1 MDHDGCAKP
10 DLRHNF
16 EDEDMNYVL
25 YLSPSDRQL
34 WCKTAEGWELASG
47 EPDGPVWVVAD
58 LAEESLTESK
68 TPRLFGRDRTSFVER
83 QVATRY
89 PDTPYRGSMLN
100 LRPDDLI
107 GRLIPTQYVFF
118 GIDAAERLNS
128 ELDAIKAP
136 IAGVW
141 PVSLLMG
148 GLARDRSLYPDLFVV
163 LPGKETLR
171 IVYLKNRTPVLTR
184 LTMTPNES
192 GAQVEELVRT
202 LRHLENTQVVP
213 RDRKANPVLLLG
225 SSEGFVE
232 RLDAARM
239 RLVDLPRR
247 EKQPVA
253 DWRHPLFDLVL
264 KSPPGQ
270 VAPMARRVSYLS
282 TRLSTLARNL
292 AFLIVIAGLGA
303 ASSNLFSIYRMIE
316 QRVMS
321 SGMIEDLDQD
331 ISDLD
336 ANIARFGVAPDTVR
350 RAITL
355 YEDEISEVPGMESHL
370 QMLSQ
375 VLSKDPNLRLRDLQW
390 RLLPPGADPCLT
402 TAAAIDAVA
411 GADAKPPGSDQRRVE
426 LSFDLAVPETYGPR
440 DRAQIL
446 RTISGDLSAIPESK
460 IWQDANKELASGSL
474 RGGTVLST
482 AAKLSW
488 CLTLPGKVVAS
499 PPGDGG
505 PRK

>member
-1 MDHDGCAKP
+1 MK
-10 DLRHNF
+10 
-16 EDEDMNYVL
+16 YVL

-34 WCKTAEGWELASG
+34 WCKSAQGWQLASG

-83 QVATRY
+83 QVAARY

-100 LRPDDLI
+100 LKPDDLI
-107 GRLIPTQYVFF
+107 GRLVPTQYVFF
-118 GIDAAERLNS
+118 GIDAAERLNA

-163 LPGKETLR
+163 LPGNGTLR
-171 IVYLKNRTPVLTR
+171 IVYLKNRTAVLTR
-184 LTMTPNES
+184 LTMTPNDS

-213 RDRKANPVLLLG
+213 RDRKAYPVLVLG
-225 SSEGFVE
+225 SSEGYTE

-239 RLVDLPRR
+239 LLVDLPRR
-247 EKQPVA
+247 DKQPVV
-253 DWRHPLFDLVL
+253 DWRYPLFDLVL

-270 VAPMARRVSYLS
+270 VAPMTRSVSYLS
-282 TRLSTLARNL
+282 ARLNTLARNM
-292 AFLIVIAGLGA
+292 AFLIVVAGIGA
-303 ASSNLFSIYRMIE
+303 ASSNLLSIYRMIE
-316 QRVMS
+316 QTVIS
-321 SGMIEDLDQD
+321 ADSIEGLDED
-331 ISDLD
+331 ISNLN
-336 ANIARFGVAPDTVR
+336 ANIARYGVAPDTVR
-350 RAITL
+350 RAVGL
-355 YEDEISEVPGMESHL
+355 YEEEISGVPGMETHL
-370 QMLSQ
+370 RLLSK

-402 TAAAIDAVA
+402 SATAVDAAA
-411 GADAKPPGSDQRRVE
+411 GAEAKPPGSDQRRVE

-440 DRAQIL
+440 DRAQTL
-446 RTISGDLSAIPESK
+446 RAISSELSAIPESN

-474 RGGTVLST
+474 RGGTVLS
-482 AAKLSW
+482 AAARLSW
-488 CLTLPGKVVAS
+488 CLTLPGKVAAS
-499 PPGDGG
+499 GADDGG

>member
-1 MDHDGCAKP
+1 MK
-10 DLRHNF
+10 
-16 EDEDMNYVL
+16 YVL
-25 YLSPSDRQL
+25 YLSPSERQL
-34 WCKTAEGWELASG
+34 WCKSAQGWQLASG

-83 QVATRY
+83 QVAARY
-89 PDTPYRGSMLN
+89 PDTVYRGSMLN
-100 LRPDDLI
+100 LKPDDLI
-107 GRLIPTQYVFF
+107 GRLVPTQYVFF

-128 ELDAIKAP
+128 ELDSIKAP

-163 LPGKETLR
+163 LPGKDTLR

-202 LRHLENTQVVP
+202 LRHLENTQAVP
-213 RDRKANPVLLLG
+213 RDRKANPVLVMG
-225 SSEGFVE
+225 NSAGFGE

-239 RLVDLPRR
+239 TLVDLPRR
-247 EKQPVA
+247 DKQPIT

-282 TRLSTLARNL
+282 ARLNTLARNL
-292 AFLIVIAGLGA
+292 AYLIVIVGIGA

-316 QRVMS
+316 QKVMS
-321 SGMIEDLDQD
+321 SEMIEDLDRD

-355 YEDEISEVPGMESHL
+355 YEDEISDVPGMETHL
-370 QMLSQ
+370 QLLAQ
-375 VLSKDPNLRLRDLQW
+375 ILSKDPNLRLRDLQW
-390 RLLPPGADPCLT
+390 RLLPPGADPCLSSAT
-402 TAAAIDAVA
+402 AIEAAA
-411 GADAKPPGSDQRRVE
+411 GTDAKPPGNDQRKIE

-440 DRAQIL
+440 DRAQTL
-446 RTISGDLSAIPESK
+446 RAISGALSAIPESN

-474 RGGTVLST
+474 RGGTILSA

-488 CLTLPGKVVAS
+488 CLTLPGKVIAS
-499 PPGDGG
+499 VSGEGG
-505 PRK
+505 MRK

>member
-1 MDHDGCAKP
+1 MK
-10 DLRHNF
+10 
-16 EDEDMNYVL
+16 YVL

-34 WCKTAEGWELASG
+34 WCKSAKGWQITSG
-47 EPDGPVWVVAD
+47 EPDGPVWVVTD

-83 QVATRY
+83 QVVARF

-100 LRPDDLI
+100 LKPDDLL
-107 GRLIPTQYVFF
+107 GRLIPTQYIFF

-163 LPGKETLR
+163 LPGKDTLR

-184 LTMTPNES
+184 LTMTPNVS

-213 RDRKANPVLLLG
+213 RDRKANPVLVLG
-225 SSEGFVE
+225 NSDGFGE
-232 RLDAARM
+232 RMDAARM
-239 RLVDLPRR
+239 TLIELPRR
-247 EKQPVA
+247 EKQPVV

-270 VAPMARRVSYLS
+270 VAPMMRRVSYLS
-282 TRLSTLARNL
+282 ARLNILARNL
-292 AFLIVIAGLGA
+292 AFLIIVVGIGA
-303 ASSNLFSIYRMIE
+303 ASTNLFAIYRMIE
-316 QRVMS
+316 QRVAS
-321 SGMIEDLDQD
+321 AGMIEDLDQD
-331 ISDLD
+331 IADLNT
-336 ANIARFGVAPDTVR
+336 NIARYGVAPDTVR

-355 YEDEISEVPGMESHL
+355 YEDEISGVPGMEVHL
-370 QMLSQ
+370 RQLAQ

-390 RLLPPGADPCLT
+390 RLLPPGADPCLSSAT
-402 TAAAIDAVA
+402 AIDAAA
-411 GADAKPPGSDQRRVE
+411 GADTKPPGSDQRRVE

-440 DRAQIL
+440 DRAQTL
-446 RTISGDLSAIPESK
+446 RSISGELSAIPESN

-474 RGGTVLST
+474 RGGTILS
-482 AAKLSW
+482 AAARLSW
-488 CLTLPGKVVAS
+488 CLTLPGKTVAPS
-499 PPGDGG
+499 NGDGA